1 MGNVANSSRP
11 ELVFAVV
18 GAAGVRLNDLVA
30 ELRSALTLFGY
41 SSEIVR
47 LSALLPAAA
56 VWREPTQTG
65 EDARIRHHQA
75 MGNAFRDAMQDG
87 AAVAVAGLA
96 ALRQARAG
104 RSGSPD
110 VPANACAYVLTQL
123 KHPREVELLRHVYG
137 NCFYLIGGHAPRQTR
152 MNELA
157 KAMAAAESR
166 SGQEEAFR
174 PRALEVIQIDE
185 KEEGELGQNTRD
197 TYPLADFLVDAT
209 RSPSQISR
217 FVELVF
223 GHPFRTPTPDE
234 YAMNIAS
241 AVALR
246 SSDYNR
252 QVGAAIVNVRRD
264 PRDYVRNLDV
274 VAVGMNEVPCGGGG
288 FYWDQ
293 DSPDYRDQALLAYYS
308 EDRAR
313 NLKVTVLA
321 ELLGRVQE
329 SEWLKDD
336 VATNGPITL
345 AARLLPELKG
355 TQFMD
360 IGEFSRPV
368 HAEMSALI
376 DAARRGVPVFGETMY
391 VTTFPCHNCAKH
403 IIAAG
408 IQRVVY
414 LEPYRKSRADTLH
427 GEELLLERT
436 DGLLK
441 EDGKVVFS
449 FYAGV
454 APRLYRPLFSMAE
467 RGAKSGI
474 SLNEWT
480 RTRTTLRPILV
491 SMESHYSYLAGEQQQ
506 MQRLQGDLF
515 DQAKM

>member
-1 MGNVANSSRP
+1 MANVANPSRP

-18 GAAGVRLNDLVA
+18 GAAGVRLNDLVG
-30 ELRSALTLFGY
+30 ELRNALATFGY
-41 SSEIVR
+41 GSEIVR
-47 LSALLPAAA
+47 LSALLPATA

-75 MGNAFRDAMQDG
+75 MGNAFRGAMEDG
-87 AAVAVAGLA
+87 AAVAIAALA
-96 ALRQARAG
+96 ALRRARSG
-104 RSGSPD
+104 RSGDPD
-110 VPANACAYVLTQL
+110 APANACAYVLTQL

-137 NCFYLIGGHAPRQTR
+137 SNFYLIGGHAPRQTR
-152 MNELA
+152 MDELA

-166 SGQEEAFR
+166 SGEEEAFK

-185 KEEGELGQNTRD
+185 KEEGDLGQNTRD

-209 RSPSQISR
+209 RSPLHISR

-274 VAVGMNEVPCGGGG
+274 IAVGMNEVPRGGGG

-293 DSPDYRDQALLAYYS
+293 DSPDYRDQALLARS
-308 EDRAR
+308 EDRAK

-329 SEWLKDD
+329 REWLKDD
-336 VATNGPITL
+336 VATQGAIAL

-360 IGEFSRPV
+360 IGEFGRPV

-427 GEELLLERT
+427 GEELSLERI
-436 DGLLK
+436 DGRLA

-449 FYAGV
+449 SYAGV

-467 RGAKSGI
+467 RGAKSGLAI
-474 SLNEWT
+474 NEWAEA
-480 RTRTTLRPILV
+480 RATLHPTLV
-491 SMESHYSYLAGEQQQ
+491 GAESHHAYLAAEQREVK
-506 MQRLQGDLF
+506 RLTADLF
-515 DQAKM
+515 DPAKM